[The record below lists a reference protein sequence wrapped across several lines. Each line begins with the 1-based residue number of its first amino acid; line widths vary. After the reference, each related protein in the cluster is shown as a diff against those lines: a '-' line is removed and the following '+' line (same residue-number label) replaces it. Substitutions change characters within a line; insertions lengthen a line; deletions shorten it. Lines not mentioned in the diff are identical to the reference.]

1 MYRWKRWW
9 NRVCR
14 GGTFLLPCL
23 CGLVIS
29 ACVDRL
35 LAHIVHVA
43 NGIMLNDG
51 GGEFEI

>member
-1 MYRWKRWW
+1 MLEPRLSWW
-9 NRVCR
+9 NL
-14 GGTFLLPCL
+14 LLPCL